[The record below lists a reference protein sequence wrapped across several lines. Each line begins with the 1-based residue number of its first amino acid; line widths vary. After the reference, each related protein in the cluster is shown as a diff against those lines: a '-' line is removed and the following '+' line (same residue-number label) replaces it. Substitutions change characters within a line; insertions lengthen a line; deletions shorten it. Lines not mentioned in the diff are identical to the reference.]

1 MAFPTEGAPRVMP
14 GDAEFQAYKAA
25 LAAYLAAGH
34 RPRPPDLVIRKAVH
48 GPGPGLGIT
57 YSFDAQ
63 GFVDAIAAQ
72 LTDVAGYVIRLRQH
86 GQTLAA
92 ARWSAAVNGVAEG
105 NPSSDLPWGEG
116 VSMHIASCSKTITA
130 MALTKLLNERGIPA
144 TSSIAAQL
152 PPYWYAPASVDA
164 ITYADLM
171 THKSGLD
178 PNDSTSGPETY
189 LAAREFVE
197 AGPDLSFVGVN
208 QQYRNINFILCRIVL
223 ATLLGY
229 VPPMEDIGPVPFADE
244 MWDLFTAAGYGTYV
258 TTEILMPS
266 GVKDAV
272 MTRPGAPVHCAL
284 PNRRPRARAATR
296 PDRAGTPATG
306 RSPRARP
313 AGT

>member
-1 MAFPTEGAPRVMP
+1 MP

-34 RPRPPDLVIRKAVH
+34 RPRPAPDLVIRKAGP

-72 LTDVAGYVIRLRQH
+72 FSDVAGYVIRLRQH
-86 GQTLAA
+86 GQVLAG
-92 ARWSAAVNGVAEG
+92 ARWGSAVNGVAEG
-105 NPSSDLPWGEG
+105 KPSSNLGWGEG

-130 MALTKLLNERGIPA
+130 IALTKLLNERGIPA

-178 PNDSTSGPETY
+178 PSDQTSGPETY
-189 LAAREFVE
+189 KAAREFVE
-197 AGPDLSFVGVN
+197 AGPKLSFVGVN

-229 VPPMEDIGPVPFADE
+229 VPPMKDIGPVPFADE
-244 MWDLFTAAGYGTYV
+244 MWDYFT
-258 TTEILMPS
+258 
-266 GVKDAV
+266 
-272 MTRPGAPVHCAL
+272 
-284 PNRRPRARAATR
+284 
-296 PDRAGTPATG
+296 
-306 RSPRARP
+306 
-313 AGT
+313 